1 MIVTQG
7 RHNAGDLALSSDAV
21 VVGSGA
27 GGAVV
32 ARVLAEAGLDVV
44 VLEEG
49 AHVAHA
55 EYAAQAPSLT
65 MRRMGREAFTTA
77 AVPLGDT
84 PVISVLAGRA
94 VGGSSTLTGG
104 ICFRIPEIV
113 TDHWSGALGMA
124 SLSTSALAPM
134 FDEVER
140 ELGVTTVPHEHRSGA
155 THRFVDAAARA
166 GIEFHPLR
174 RNTKDCRGASTCN
187 FGCPY
192 DAKMSV
198 DFNYLPKAV
207 ARGARLYSDVR
218 VDRVTTANGRANG
231 VEGVVLDSRGARQ
244 GRLTVR
250 AKTVVVSAGTLHTP
264 MILRR
269 SGVGRRSRQLGR
281 NITLHP
287 TFRAAALFPD
297 RVDAWKGAMQSVWS
311 DHFEKDG
318 ITLMNA
324 FPPVSILAG
333 AMPGIG
339 AEFMRRARQM
349 GHLAT
354 FGGIVHDEGG
364 GRLWRIPGREP
375 LLTYRMAAR
384 DRQRFLRGMELIAAT
399 FFEAGAREV
408 YLPVYG
414 APPLRSMDEL
424 KAALARRIPSRLIES
439 VTYHPLGSARM
450 GKDPST
456 AVVGEDGQAH
466 ELPGLF
472 VADGSVLPTSLGVN
486 SQLPIM
492 AVATKIAWGLRERPA
507 A

>member
-1 MIVTQG
+1 MKVVEG
-7 RHNAGDLALSSDAV
+7 RTHAGDLTVSCDAI

-49 AHVAHA
+49 GHVPHA
-55 EYAAQAPSLT
+55 EYAALPPSLV

-104 ICFRIPEIV
+104 ICFRIPESV
-113 TDHWSGALGMA
+113 TDHWAGGLGLPTMSSA
-124 SLSTSALAPM
+124 ALAPM
-134 FDEVER
+134 FDAVER
-140 ELGVTTVPHEHRSGA
+140 ELGVTEVPRDLRSEA
-155 THRFVDAAARA
+155 TRLFVDAAGRA
-166 GIEFHPLR
+166 GVGFRPLR
-174 RNTKDCRGASTCN
+174 RNTKECRGASNCN

-207 ARGARLYSDVR
+207 AAGARIFSDVR
-218 VDRVTTANGRANG
+218 VDRVTTADGRATG
-231 VEGVVLDSRGARQ
+231 VEGVVLDVRGSRRGRA
-244 GRLTVR
+244 RLTARTIVI
-250 AKTVVVSAGTLHTP
+250 SAGTLHTP
-264 MILRR
+264 GILRR
-269 SGVGRRSRQLGR
+269 TGVGRRSRQLGR

-287 TFRAAALFPD
+287 TFRAAALFPQ
-297 RVDAWKGAMQSVWS
+297 RVEAWKGSMQSVWS
-311 DHFEKDG
+311 DHFEKEG

-339 AEFMRRARQM
+339 AEFMHRARQM
-349 GHLAT
+349 GHLST

-375 LLTYRMAAR
+375 LLTYRMAPR
-384 DRQRFLRGMELIAAT
+384 DRARFLRGMELIATT

-408 YLPVYG
+408 YLPLYG
-414 APPLRSMDEL
+414 APGLRSMDEL
-424 KAALARRIPSRLIES
+424 KTLLGKRIPSRLIES

-450 GKDPST
+450 GRDPGGS
-456 AVVGEDGQAH
+456 VVDEHGQAH
-466 ELPGLF
+466 DLPGLY

-492 AVATKIAWGLRERPA
+492 AVATKIAWGLRDRLA